1 MINQHILY
9 LLTKSFYV
17 CIYFLY
23 IVSMSF
29 ILSSIMM
36 S

>member
-1 MINQHILY
+1 MY
-9 LLTKSFYV
+9 LLTESFYIF
-17 CIYFLY
+17 IYFLY
-23 IVSMSF
+23 IISMSF